1 MSLTRS
7 QIQAWN
13 PAALTDIGNAWTTL
27 GTSVESLF
35 DRYVDAVTKS
45 GDEYWEGDTAEAAQS
60 RASSDRKAAAQVVD
74 HVQAL
79 ADRAR
84 QGFYEIDGPLQ
95 RARSAIL
102 GAETDCL
109 TVSDALLVGGGFVL
123 ADTERTARI
132 ERWQN
137 EIDDAARATESADT
151 TVRDALASAR
161 DGLRLFFT
169 SAATLGGEQ
178 GASDARALM
187 TDPSTLTPEQQ
198 HRLVEAG
205 RLTPEQL
212 DALRTGGSAAIP
224 ASQMEYLEQLA
235 RAMDGKSPQEIAD
248 VLGRL
253 PEDARGGVAD
263 ALQILSNENVTAT
276 VVGDAD
282 VPTHGGFD
290 RLPDSVRESLTRGDL
305 VVSSYERVGYT
316 VLPSI
321 ALNGVADNQAIASIV
336 DAGNDQYKTGSTLDS
351 HLVDVGRQY
360 LDAQVRH
367 EQNPESATE
376 FFTVDGYGTKETRIT
391 EDIFEAV
398 GSDKV
403 AVHDAVT
410 DSAHGQDFIRDT
422 LTHNWSD
429 NGAAVSSL
437 FTFDP
442 ADSIVADPDNPVD
455 VATAERTGGIM
466 SAVGEAVATD
476 DWKHLSDVPEADEQS
491 VGQLNPA
498 LLNTLS
504 HSMSPYISDMAGLAS
519 DDRPGFDRS
528 WIDPG
533 GMNKYAG
540 SAQVFALM
548 NTDPDAGTY
557 FTERTQAE
565 ILAAEG
571 RFAEHPRDPY
581 AAQQLMTIGILHGV
595 TDVGMMT
602 GLQDQYTDTAE
613 LAQAAYDRKSS
624 AYDLLSTLGTAG
636 IGELPGGGYVNTMI
650 DLVGDPLKDSLVGAE
665 PDGAQEATLS
675 GYDPF
680 RDYYNILAAQPSL
693 PPEVTHEM
701 EDLLAADGSLLP
713 YASDDGG
720 LGSTQQ
726 QGALETMFNRL
737 TDPADGL
744 SHRINDAYG
753 RVILKD
759 G

>member
-1 MSLTRS
+1 MSLTRT

-13 PAALTDIGNAWTTL
+13 PSGLTDIGDAWTTL

-60 RASSDRKAAAQVVD
+60 RASSDRKAAAQVID

-95 RARSAIL
+95 RARTAIVA
-102 GAETDCL
+102 AEADCL
-109 TVSDALLVGGGFVL
+109 TVSDALVVGGGFIL
-123 ADTERTARI
+123 TDTQRTARI
-132 ERWQN
+132 EQWQL
-137 EIDDAARATESADT
+137 EIDDAARATESADK

-161 DGLRLFFT
+161 AGLRLFFT

-187 TDPSTLTPEQQ
+187 TDPSTLSPEQQ

-212 DALRTGGSAAIP
+212 DALRTGETAAIP

-235 RAMDGKSPQEIAD
+235 RAMDGKSPQEVAD
-248 VLGRL
+248 ILGRL

-263 ALQILSNENVTAT
+263 SLQILSNEHVTAT
-276 VVGDAD
+276 VVGDSD
-282 VPTHGGFD
+282 VPTHGGFE
-290 RLPDSVRESLTRGDL
+290 RLPDSMRESLTRDDL
-305 VVSSYERVGYT
+305 VVDSVERAGMT
-316 VLPSI
+316 ALPSI

-336 DAGNDQYKTGSTLDS
+336 GAGSDQYKTGSTLDS
-351 HLVDVGRQY
+351 HLLDVGRQY

-367 EQNPESATE
+367 EQNPHSATE
-376 FFTVDGYGTKETRIT
+376 FFTVDGYGTKDTRIT
-391 EDIFEAV
+391 EDIFAAV
-398 GSDKV
+398 GADNV

-410 DSAHGQDFIRDT
+410 DTDHGPDFIRDT

-429 NGAAVSSL
+429 DGIAVSSM
-437 FTFDP
+437 FQFDS
-442 ADSIVADPDNPVD
+442 ADSIVTDHDNSAD

-466 SAVGEAVATD
+466 SAVAEAIATD
-476 DWKHLSDVPEADEQS
+476 DWEHLSDVPEADEQS

-504 HSMSPYISDMAGLAS
+504 HSMSPYIPDMAGLPS
-519 DDRPGFDRS
+519 DDRPGFDNS
-528 WIDPG
+528 WIDPSG
-533 GMNKYAG
+533 TSKYAG

-548 NTDPDAGTY
+548 NTDHDAGTY

-571 RFAEHPRDPY
+571 RYAEDPRDPY
-581 AAQQLMTIGILHGV
+581 SGQQLMTVGILHGL
-595 TDVGMMT
+595 TDEGMTT
-602 GLQDQYTDTAE
+602 GLQDQYTDKAE
-613 LAQAAYDRKSS
+613 LAQAAFDRKSA

-680 RDYYNILAAQPSL
+680 RDYYNILAAQPNL
-693 PPEVTHEM
+693 PPEVTGEFGDM
-701 EDLLAADGSLLP
+701 FAADGSLLP
-713 YASDDGG
+713 YSPEAGKP
-720 LGSTQQ
+720 LSTGHQA
-726 QGALETMFNRL
+726 ALETMFNRL
-737 TDPADGL
+737 GNASDGL